1 MTEPQIDSA
10 GLLLGEMKGQLREL
24 IHNLNTMSAK
34 IDSLTERVIGAS
46 GLPGKVRELEE
57 RIAALEAD
65 KNKRDGAM
73 GFGSWLLRSPAIAWL
88 ATAGVA
94 IWALLKGKA

>member
-1 MTEPQIDSA
+1 MTNPTDTT
-10 GLLLGEMKGQLREL
+10 GMMLGEMKGQLREL

-34 IDSLTERVIGAS
+34 LDSLTERVVGAA
-46 GLPGKVRELEE
+46 GLPARVKELED

-65 KNKRDGAM
+65 RHKRDGAM
-73 GFGSWLLRSPAIAWL
+73 SFGGLLLRSPLIAWL

-94 IWALLKGKA
+94 LWALVKGKP